1 MKLLNTT
8 IGIVLIITTMLMIG
22 CEATDHAALDKQD
35 PLQRLLDG
43 NARFVNGDLWHPHQT
58 AARVKETASGQ
69 HPFAVVITCSDSRVS
84 PEIMFDEGI
93 GDLFTIRTAGN
104 LLSDIEL
111 GSVEYAV
118 EHLGAKLIA
127 VVGHT
132 ECGAVKAFVEGGEAP
147 GHIADLVE
155 AIAQESEEQ
164 AVVKQVG
171 KNLPACIAA
180 NVLHGVDQLRHDQPL
195 LSEKIT
201 SGEVKL
207 VPMLYD
213 LSSGK
218 VKVLNEQELR
228 KEYHLR

>member
-22 CEATDHAALDKQD
+22 CEATDHATLDKQD

-43 NARFVNGDLWHPHQT
+43 NARFVSGDLWHPHQT

-132 ECGAVKAFVEGGEAP
+132 ECGAIKAFVEGGEAP
-147 GHIADLVE
+147 
-155 AIAQESEEQ
+155 AISPTWWRRSPM
-164 AVVKQVG
+164 KR
-171 KNLPACIAA
+171 KNKP
-180 NVLHGVDQLRHDQPL
+180 
-195 LSEKIT
+195 S
-201 SGEVKL
+201 
-207 VPMLYD
+207 
-213 LSSGK
+213 
-218 VKVLNEQELR
+218 
-228 KEYHLR
+228 

>member
-1 MKLLNTT
+1 MKPFRIFT
-8 IGIVLIITTMLMIG
+8 IGAIALFLAA
-22 CEATDHAALDKQD
+22 CQRPDHATLDNQA

-43 NARFVNGDLWHPHQT
+43 NARFVSGDLWHPHQT

-155 AIAQESEEQ
+155 TIAHEAEEQ
-164 AVVKQVG
+164 AVVAQVG

-180 NVLHGVDQLRHDQPL
+180 NVLHGVDQLRHDHPIL
-195 LSEKIT
+195 ADKIA
-201 SGEVKL
+201 SGEVQL

-213 LSSGK
+213 LKSGK

-228 KEYHLR
+228 KEYHLRE